1 MGCRRVRDPNGNDL
15 DTFPSAM
22 GIVTR
27 LACGRAKLE
36 GVEVDLLLRRAGLT
50 HQQIDDPSARL
61 AVQNQIRFLDLAATT
76 LKDECLGFH
85 LAQKFDLRMGGLFYY
100 VLASSDTLGDA
111 LQRGVRYSAIVNEGI
126 TLRLREGQGISINFE
141 YAGVPRHGDRH
152 QIEFSM
158 AALVRICRQ
167 LTNRRLQASRV
178 RFAHRCSNDTA
189 ELRAFFGGDV
199 TFGAAVDEVPF
210 PISIKQIGLV
220 DADPYLNDLL
230 IKYSEEAV
238 AARSTNRS
246 PFGSKV
252 ENLIALQLPHGKA
265 RAGEIARMLGV
276 SQRTLARR
284 LASEGLTFSAVSQ
297 QLKGDLAERHLADA
311 ALPISEIAW
320 LLGYQDVSAFTHA
333 CKRWTGK
340 APRAIRQALR

>member
-1 MGCRRVRDPNGNDL
+1 
-15 DTFPSAM
+15 
-22 GIVTR
+22 
-27 LACGRAKLE
+27 
-36 GVEVDLLLRRAGLT
+36 
-50 HQQIDDPSARL
+50 
-61 AVQNQIRFLDLAATT
+61 
-76 LKDECLGFH
+76 
-85 LAQKFDLRMGGLFYY
+85 
-100 VLASSDTLGDA
+100 
-111 LQRGVRYSAIVNEGI
+111 
-126 TLRLREGQGISINFE
+126 
-141 YAGVPRHGDRH
+141 
-152 QIEFSM
+152 
-158 AALVRICRQ
+158 
-167 LTNRRLQASRV
+167 
-178 RFAHRCSNDTA
+178 
-189 ELRAFFGGDV
+189 
-199 TFGAAVDEVPF
+199 VDEVTF

-320 LLGYQDVSAFTHA
+320 LLGYQDLHA
-333 CKRWTGK
+333 RL
-340 APRAIRQALR
+340 QAVDWQGAESDSTSLALTVCTRRSLLAAKD

>member
-61 AVQNQIRFLDLAATT
+61 AVQNQIRFLELAATT

-126 TLRLREGQGISINFE
+126 TLRLR
-141 YAGVPRHGDRH
+141 DRG
-152 QIEFSM
+152 
-158 AALVRICRQ
+158 
-167 LTNRRLQASRV
+167 QASI
-178 RFAHRCSNDTA
+178 SNM
-189 ELRAFFGGDV
+189 
-199 TFGAAVDEVPF
+199 P
-210 PISIKQIGLV
+210 
-220 DADPYLNDLL
+220 
-230 IKYSEEAV
+230 
-238 AARSTNRS
+238 
-246 PFGSKV
+246 GS
-252 ENLIALQLPHGKA
+252 
-265 RAGEIARMLGV
+265 LGMA
-276 SQRTLARR
+276 T
-284 LASEGLTFSAVSQ
+284 
-297 QLKGDLAERHLADA
+297 
-311 ALPISEIAW
+311 
-320 LLGYQDVSAFTHA
+320 
-333 CKRWTGK
+333 
-340 APRAIRQALR
+340 AIRSSFQWRRSFAYADN

>member
-61 AVQNQIRFLDLAATT
+61 AVQNQIRFLELAATT

-126 TLRLREGQGISINFE
+126 TLRLR
-141 YAGVPRHGDRH
+141 DRG
-152 QIEFSM
+152 
-158 AALVRICRQ
+158 
-167 LTNRRLQASRV
+167 QASI
-178 RFAHRCSNDTA
+178 SNM
-189 ELRAFFGGDV
+189 
-199 TFGAAVDEVPF
+199 P
-210 PISIKQIGLV
+210 
-220 DADPYLNDLL
+220 
-230 IKYSEEAV
+230 
-238 AARSTNRS
+238 
-246 PFGSKV
+246 GSRGM
-252 ENLIALQLPHGKA
+252 A
-265 RAGEIARMLGV
+265 
-276 SQRTLARR
+276 T
-284 LASEGLTFSAVSQ
+284 
-297 QLKGDLAERHLADA
+297 
-311 ALPISEIAW
+311 
-320 LLGYQDVSAFTHA
+320 
-333 CKRWTGK
+333 
-340 APRAIRQALR
+340 AIRSSFQWRRSFAYADN